1 MFIGQLLKLPS
12 NLSGLFWVIGIRLVG
27 KVTADD
33 AMALT
38 EDGEEGEGG
47 EGGTKI
53 DEIDHS
59 RGRERV

>member
-12 NLSGLFWVIGIRLVG
+12 NLSGLFWVIGIRLLG

-38 EDGEEGEGG
+38 EEGEGG